1 MTEATKERI
10 RWVASFLAT
19 EYGELGWED
28 IKQMEG
34 KLTEEQWQYLCD
46 EFAQSLAEIYQFVL
60 Y

>member
-10 RWVASFLAT
+10 RWVASFLAI

-46 EFAQSLAEIYQFVL
+46 EFAQSLAEIY
-60 Y
+60 